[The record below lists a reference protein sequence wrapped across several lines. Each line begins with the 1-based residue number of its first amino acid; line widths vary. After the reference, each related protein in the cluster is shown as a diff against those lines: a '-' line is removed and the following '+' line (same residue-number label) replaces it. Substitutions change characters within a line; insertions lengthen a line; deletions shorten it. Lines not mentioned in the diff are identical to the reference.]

1 MHSCASESF
10 LCMLVNSILH
20 TLMQAVRHLEARR
33 RQFASEASE
42 AQMKQM
48 LQSLR
53 RQQQVA
59 LERHEQWLSA
69 ENIKLKER
77 MQFMVLISAF
87 CLQIGHPVVP
97 CRITFKLPFMPK
109 GASKHGLQKNG
120 KQNRIHVYSIVADRS
135 AQSGDGLEKL

>member
-1 MHSCASESF
+1 
-10 LCMLVNSILH
+10 MLGISTLH
-20 TLMQAVRHLEARR
+20 TPMQAVRHLEARR

-69 ENIKLKER
+69 ENVKLKER

-87 CLQIGHPVVP
+87 VYKLDIVEYHAELLSNCLS
-97 CRITFKLPFMPK
+97 CPK
-109 GASKHGLQKNG
+109 GPRSMVCKKSLTASHTRLQ
-120 KQNRIHVYSIVADRS
+120 YSCRQIDT
-135 AQSGDGLEKL
+135 KW